1 MVWASNGGKHRYIT
15 AEGAL
20 LSLINKIYIVGSFF
34 VFALFLI
41 NLVDTKTGPSTAH
54 FATWTVSLLLE
65 ILLLLISLSLYTS
78 GSSDLRFNGMP
89 DRRWRTSL
97 SSWAVIEII
106 IAIFRITFILGFAG
120 YYMFCKGKNSAEKHD
135 VGESTGLLSENGHAN
150 GNGHA
155 YGSTPA
161 KQHSATGNAPAGWTR
176 PDTVPAR
183 GWWEYI
189 TGYSVFFPYLWP
201 AKDRKLQSIVLVCFV
216 IVILQRG
223 VNILVPV
230 QVGKITN
237 QLSGEEG
244 NMRVPWFG
252 ICLYIFLRLL
262 QGGQGLL
269 GAIRSVLW
277 VPVSQYSYRQLSI
290 ASFEHVHSLSL
301 DFHLGKRT
309 GEVLSALGKG
319 SSINNF
325 LEQVTFQMVPMV
337 VDLFV
342 AMAYLLIAF
351 DAYYALVVAV
361 VLFWYIYITVRMAQ
375 WRVEVRR
382 VMVNADREQDA
393 VK

>member
-1 MVWASNGGKHRYIT
+1 MEVV
-15 AEGAL
+15 L
-20 LSLINKIYIVGSFF
+20 
-34 VFALFLI
+34 LFL
-41 NLVDTKTGPSTAH
+41 
-54 FATWTVSLLLE
+54 
-65 ILLLLISLSLYTS
+65 SLSLFTADQTRRKVRVY
-78 GSSDLRFNGMP
+78 LVE
-89 DRRWRTSL
+89 DRKHGLNVWMT
-97 SSWAVIEII
+97 VEII
-106 IAIFRITFILGFAG
+106 IDICRIIFLLGFVG
-120 YYMFCKGKNSAEKHD
+120 YFVFCSGRFSNEKHNAS
-135 VGESTGLLSENGHAN
+135 ERAALLTENGQMN
-150 GNGHA
+150 GNGHT
-155 YGSTPA
+155 YGAVPVKGQASDNN
-161 KQHSATGNAPAGWTR
+161 SPAGWTR
-176 PDTVPAR
+176 PDTVAAR

-201 AKDRKLQSIVLVCFV
+201 SKDRKLQLVVMACFA

-223 VNILVPV
+223 VNILVPI

-237 QLSGEEG
+237 ALSGEEDK
-244 NMRVPWFG
+244 MRVPWFG
-252 ICLYIFLRLL
+252 ICFYIFLRLL

-325 LEQVTFQMVPMV
+325 LEQVTFQMVPMI

-393 VK
+393 VKYVYMILVIIRT

>member
-1 MVWASNGGKHRYIT
+1 MFLDFEYI
-15 AEGAL
+15 
-20 LSLINKIYIVGSFF
+20 LSLTIKIYVVGSFF

-41 NLVDTKTGPSTAH
+41 SLVDTKSGPLTAH
-54 FATWTVSLLLE
+54 FATWIVALLME
-65 ILLLLISLSLYTS
+65 IALLFLSLSLYTS
-78 GSSDLRFNGMP
+78 GALYREVNGL
-89 DRRWRTSL
+89 SL
-97 SSWAVIEII
+97 QGWKHRMDSWEVAEVI
-106 IAIFRITFILGFAG
+106 IAIFRIIFILGFVG
-120 YYMFCKGKNSAEKHD
+120 YYMFCKGKSSAAKYD
-135 VGESTGLLSENGHAN
+135 ARESTGLLSENGQVN

-155 YGSTPA
+155 YGST
-161 KQHSATGNAPAGWTR
+161 ATKYNSSTTNSPAGWTR

-201 AKDRKLQSIVLVCFV
+201 SKDRKLQSIVLVCFL
-216 IVILQRG
+216 IVTLQRG
-223 VNILVPV
+223 VNILVPI

-244 NMRVPWFG
+244 KMHVPWFG
-252 ICLYIFLRLL
+252 ICLFIFLRLL

-351 DAYYALVVAV
+351 DAYYALVIAV